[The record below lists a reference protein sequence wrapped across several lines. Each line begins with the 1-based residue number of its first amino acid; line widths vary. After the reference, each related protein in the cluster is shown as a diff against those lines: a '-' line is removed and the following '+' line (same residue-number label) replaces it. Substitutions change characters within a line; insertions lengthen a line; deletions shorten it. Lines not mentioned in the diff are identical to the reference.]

1 MKLQNSI
8 AFLAG
13 LAAVLVLSVNVSRT
27 PVEAQAGDLQIC
39 ITVPAV
45 AKQRAINGFA
55 DLYRYQ
61 ENIINESGAL
71 IPNPQ
76 SKGQFA
82 VQQVR
87 EFIRRTVKRSET
99 RTAIDTARD
108 AVEEVDVQ

>member
-76 SKGQFA
+76 TKGQFA
-82 VQQVR
+82 KAKVV
-87 EFIRRTVKRSET
+87 EYVKSTIRRAET
-99 RTAIDTARD
+99 MKAQQAIS
-108 AVEEVDVQ
+108 VEDVDVQ